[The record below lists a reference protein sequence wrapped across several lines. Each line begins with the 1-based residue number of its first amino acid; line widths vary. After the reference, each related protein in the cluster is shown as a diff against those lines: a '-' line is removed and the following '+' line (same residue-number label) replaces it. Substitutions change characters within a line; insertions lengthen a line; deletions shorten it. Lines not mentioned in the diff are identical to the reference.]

1 MGELFSIGN
10 KFAAFDGESSGSLS
24 NLRLRITNGFS
35 GTLTAE
41 LFNILQSVVY
51 LGSNTGVS
59 LSGVAFR
66 PFTAQTVNGF
76 PPSFNNLV
84 YFDNAGNL
92 VYSDSGDTCTIT
104 LTNDQNLS
112 YRDMFN
118 IFAAGDKFM
127 VERLKVS
134 TTTQAQINQGT
145 LKIVRYSNLG
155 LKTSDSYAL
164 STDFSPNQQQ
174 STLVDVFLKTELSK
188 NQGLTLNVLAGETVD
203 IQLFIRG

>member
-1 MGELFSIGN
+1 MAELFSIGN
-10 KFAAFDGESSGSLS
+10 KFAAFDGEATGSLS
-24 NLRLRITNGFS
+24 NLRLRITNAMA

-41 LFNILQSVVY
+41 LFNVLQSVVI
-51 LGSNTGVS
+51 LGSGTGISYAAEAFVPFVFSQRDKATAANTV
-59 LSGVAFR
+59 V
-66 PFTAQTVNGF
+66 
-76 PPSFNNLV
+76 FNES
-84 YFDNAGNL
+84 GNL
-92 VYSDSGDTCTIT
+92 VYTNAALAACTIT

-112 YRDMFN
+112 YRDMYN
-118 IFAAGDKFM
+118 IFAAGDKFN

-145 LKIVRYSNLG
+145 LKVVRYSNLG

>member
-1 MGELFSIGN
+1 MAELFSIGN
-10 KFAAFDGESSGSLS
+10 KFAAFDGEATGSLS
-24 NLRLRITNGFS
+24 NLRLRITNGMA

-41 LFNILQSVVY
+41 LFNVLQSVVI
-51 LGSNTGVS
+51 LGSGTGISYAAEAFVPFVFSQRDKATAANTV
-59 LSGVAFR
+59 V
-66 PFTAQTVNGF
+66 
-76 PPSFNNLV
+76 FNES
-84 YFDNAGNL
+84 GNL
-92 VYSDSGDTCTIT
+92 VYTNAALAACTIT

-118 IFAAGDKFM
+118 TFAAGDKFN

-145 LKIVRYSNLG
+145 LKIVRYTNLG

>member
-1 MGELFSIGN
+1 MAELFSIGN
-10 KFAAFDGESSGSLS
+10 KFAAFDGESTGSLS
-24 NLRLRITNGFS
+24 NLRLRITNAMA

-41 LFNILQSVVY
+41 LFNVIQSVVF
-51 LGSNTGVS
+51 LGANTGVAF
-59 LSGVAFR
+59 SGEAFA
-66 PFTAQTVNGF
+66 PFTFTNRDAANANSTVV
-76 PPSFNNLV
+76 FNAL
-84 YFDNAGNL
+84 GNL
-92 VYSDSGDTCTIT
+92 VYTNAAGATCTIT

-112 YRDMFN
+112 YRDMFD
-118 IFAAGDKFM
+118 IFAAGDKFN

-145 LKIVRYSNLG
+145 LKIVRVSNLG
-155 LKTSDSYAL
+155 LRTSDSYAL

>member
-1 MGELFSIGN
+1 MAELFSIGN
-10 KFAAFDGESSGSLS
+10 KFAAFDGESTGSLS
-24 NLRLRITNGFS
+24 NLRLRITNAMA

-41 LFNILQSVVY
+41 LFNVIQSVVFF
-51 LGSNTGVS
+51 GANTGV
-59 LSGVAFR
+59 AFAGESFA
-66 PFTAQTVNGF
+66 PFTFANRDAPNGN
-76 PPSFNNLV
+76 SSVVFNAL
-84 YFDNAGNL
+84 GNL
-92 VYSDSGDTCTIT
+92 VYQNAAGAICTIT

-118 IFAAGDKFM
+118 IFAAGDKFQ

-145 LKIVRYSNLG
+145 LKIVRISNLG
-155 LKTSDSYAL
+155 LRTSDSYAL

-174 STLVDVFLKTELSK
+174 STLVDVFLRTELSK

>member
-1 MGELFSIGN
+1 MAELFSIGN
-10 KFAAFDGESSGSLS
+10 KFAAFDGEATGSLS
-24 NLRLRITNGFS
+24 NLRLRITNAMA

-41 LFNILQSVVY
+41 LFNVLQSVVI
-51 LGSNTGVS
+51 LGSGTGISYAAEAFVPFVFSQRDKATAANTV
-59 LSGVAFR
+59 V
-66 PFTAQTVNGF
+66 
-76 PPSFNNLV
+76 FNES
-84 YFDNAGNL
+84 GNL
-92 VYSDSGDTCTIT
+92 VYTNAALAACTIT

-112 YRDMFN
+112 YRDMYN
-118 IFAAGDKFM
+118 IFAAGDKFN

-134 TTTQAQINQGT
+134 TTTQAQINQGS
-145 LKIVRYSNLG
+145 LKVVRYSNLG

>member
-1 MGELFSIGN
+1 MAELFSIGN
-10 KFAAFDGESSGSLS
+10 KFAAFDGEATGSLS
-24 NLRLRITNGFS
+24 NLRLRITNAMA
-35 GTLTAE
+35 GTCTVE
-41 LFNILQSVVY
+41 LFNVLQSVVT
-51 LGSNTGVS
+51 LGANTGV
-59 LSGVAFR
+59 AFAAEAFL
-66 PFTAQTVNGF
+66 PFTFTNRAAATAANTVV
-76 PPSFNNLV
+76 FNA
-84 YFDNAGNL
+84 AGNL
-92 VYSDSGDTCTIT
+92 VYTNTALALCTIT
-104 LTNDQNLS
+104 LTNDQNLT
-112 YRDMFN
+112 YRDMFD
-118 IFAAGDKFM
+118 IFGAGDKYM

>member
-1 MGELFSIGN
+1 MAELFSIGN
-10 KFAAFDGESSGSLS
+10 KFAAFDGEATGSLS
-24 NLRLRITNGFS
+24 NLRLRITNAMA

-41 LFNILQSVVY
+41 LFNVLQSVII
-51 LGSNTGVS
+51 LGSGTGISYAAEAFVPFVFGQRDKATAANTV
-59 LSGVAFR
+59 V
-66 PFTAQTVNGF
+66 
-76 PPSFNNLV
+76 FNE
-84 YFDNAGNL
+84 AGNL
-92 VYSDSGDTCTIT
+92 VYTNAALAACTIT

-112 YRDMFN
+112 YRDMYN
-118 IFAAGDKFM
+118 IFSAGDKFN

-145 LKIVRYSNLG
+145 LKIVRYTNLG

>member
-1 MGELFSIGN
+1 MAELFSIGN
-10 KFAAFDGESSGSLS
+10 KFAAFDGEATGSLS
-24 NLRLRITNGFS
+24 NLRLRITNAMA

-41 LFNILQSVVY
+41 LFNVLQSVVI
-51 LGSNTGVS
+51 LGSGTGISYASEAFVPFVFSQRDKATAANTV
-59 LSGVAFR
+59 V
-66 PFTAQTVNGF
+66 
-76 PPSFNNLV
+76 FNES
-84 YFDNAGNL
+84 GNL
-92 VYSDSGDTCTIT
+92 VYTNAALAACTIT

-112 YRDMFN
+112 YRDMYN
-118 IFAAGDKFM
+118 IFAAGDKFN

-145 LKIVRYSNLG
+145 LKVVRYSNLG

>member
-1 MGELFSIGN
+1 MAELFSIGN
-10 KFAAFDGESSGSLS
+10 KFAAFDGEATGSLS
-24 NLRLRITNGFS
+24 NLRLRITNAMA

-41 LFNILQSVVY
+41 LFNVLQSVVY
-51 LGSNTGVS
+51 LGANTGV
-59 LSGVAFR
+59 AFAAEAFS
-66 PFTAQTVNGF
+66 PFTFANRDAVDAANTVV
-76 PPSFNNLV
+76 FNA
-84 YFDNAGNL
+84 AGNL
-92 VYSDSGDTCTIT
+92 VYTNTALATCTIT

-112 YRDMFN
+112 YEDMFN
-118 IFAAGDKFM
+118 IFAAGDKFQ

-145 LKIVRYSNLG
+145 LKIVRFSNLG

>member
-1 MGELFSIGN
+1 MAELFSIGN
-10 KFAAFDGESSGSLS
+10 KFAAFDGEATGSLS
-24 NLRLRITNGFS
+24 NLRLRITNGMA

-41 LFNILQSVVY
+41 LFNVLQSVVI
-51 LGSNTGVS
+51 LGSGTGISYAAEAFVPFVFSQRDKATAANTV
-59 LSGVAFR
+59 V
-66 PFTAQTVNGF
+66 
-76 PPSFNNLV
+76 FNES
-84 YFDNAGNL
+84 GNL
-92 VYSDSGDTCTIT
+92 VYTNAALAACTVT

-118 IFAAGDKFM
+118 IFAAGDKFQ

>member
-1 MGELFSIGN
+1 MAELFSIGN
-10 KFAAFDGESSGSLS
+10 KFAAFDGEATGSLS
-24 NLRLRITNGFS
+24 NLRLRITNAMA

-41 LFNILQSVVY
+41 LFNVLQSVVI
-51 LGSNTGVS
+51 LGSGTGISYAAEAFVPFVFSQRDKATAANTV
-59 LSGVAFR
+59 V
-66 PFTAQTVNGF
+66 
-76 PPSFNNLV
+76 FNES
-84 YFDNAGNL
+84 GNL
-92 VYSDSGDTCTIT
+92 VYTNAALAACTIT

-112 YRDMFN
+112 YEDMFN
-118 IFAAGDKFM
+118 IFAAGDKFQ